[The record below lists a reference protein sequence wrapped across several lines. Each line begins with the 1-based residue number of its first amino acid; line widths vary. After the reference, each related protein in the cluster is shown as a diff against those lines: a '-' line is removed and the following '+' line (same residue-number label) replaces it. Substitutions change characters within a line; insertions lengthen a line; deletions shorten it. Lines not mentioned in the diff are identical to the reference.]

1 MNQAYSMTTL
11 LKPEISQI
19 RQGNTQVEGVWLFDS
34 SIEGPF
40 TVITCLIHGNEIC
53 GPWAMNDLI
62 QRIQERKLTLRKGKL
77 CLIMCNLDAF
87 DNFNPANLHAS
98 RFVEED
104 MNRVWS
110 QDKLQTATT
119 QERKRANTLLP
130 YLNQA
135 DYLLDLHSMHDPG
148 DPLLLTGLSS
158 KDFEFAQTLKLPGH
172 IIIDAG
178 HSEGIRL
185 RDYKPEATA
194 LLVECGFHLAASSK
208 VVAKQSVGRFLIAT
222 GQADTSMFD
231 DSWELAELE
240 NATFISKE
248 VAVTHAIVAKTH
260 ELKFK
265 EDWKNMQT
273 LPKEG
278 QLLAVD
284 GNTIFRTPYDNCTL
298 IMPSLK
304 QLRPGVTVM
313 RLAKNASLKTGS

>member
-1 MNQAYSMTTL
+1 MTAL
-11 LKPEISQI
+11 SKPDIKPI
-19 RQGNTQVEGVWLFDS
+19 RQGNTEVEGVWLFES
-34 SIEGPF
+34 NLPGPF

-53 GPWAMNDLI
+53 GPWAIKELI
-62 QRIQERKLTLRKGKL
+62 ENIQESKLVLQKGKL
-77 CLIMCNLDAF
+77 CLVLCNLDAF
-87 DNFNPANLHAS
+87 DNFNPADLHAS

-110 QDKLQTATT
+110 SDKLQSASTL
-119 QERKRANTLLP
+119 ERKRASALLP
-130 YLNQA
+130 YLSQA

-158 KDFEFAQTLKLPGH
+158 KDFEFAKNLKLPGH
-172 IIIDAG
+172 IIVDAG
-178 HSEGIRL
+178 HSEGVRL

-194 LLVECGFHLAASSK
+194 LLVECGFHLASSSQ
-208 VVAKQSVGRFLIAT
+208 VVAKQSVARFLVAA
-222 GQADTSMFD
+222 GQANYSMFD
-231 DSWELAELE
+231 ESWALDELE
-240 NATFISKE
+240 NSKFISKA

-260 ELKFK
+260 ALKFK
-265 EDWKNMQT
+265 EEWQNMQT

-304 QLRPGVTVM
+304 QLRPGVTVV
-313 RLAKNASLKTGS
+313 RLAKNVYQG

>member
-11 LKPEISQI
+11 LKPDISQI
-19 RQGNTQVEGVWLFDS
+19 RQGNTEVEGVWLFESNID
-34 SIEGPF
+34 GPF

-53 GPWAMNDLI
+53 GPWAVKDLI
-62 QRIQERKLTLRKGKL
+62 ANLQEHKLTLLKGKL
-77 CLIMCNLDAF
+77 CLIICNLDAF
-87 DNFNPANLHAS
+87 DRFNPDDLHAS
-98 RFVEED
+98 RFLEED

-110 QDKLQTATT
+110 QDKLQTPSTL
-119 QERKRANTLLP
+119 ERERANTLIP
-130 YLNQA
+130 YLDQA

-158 KDFEFAQTLKLPGH
+158 KDFEFAQKLKLPGH

-178 HSEGIRL
+178 HSEGVRL

-208 VVAKQSVGRFLIAT
+208 VVAKQSIGRFLMT
-222 GQADTSMFD
+222 TSQADLSMFD
-231 DSWELAELE
+231 DSWALNELE
-240 NATFISKE
+240 TAKFVSKQ

-265 EDWKNMQT
+265 EEWQNMQT

-304 QLRPGVTVM
+304 QLRPGVTVV
-313 RLAKNASLKTGS
+313 RLAKNVA

>member
-1 MNQAYSMTTL
+1 MSAL
-11 LKPEISQI
+11 LRPEITQI
-19 RQGNTQVEGVWLFDS
+19 RQGNTEVEGVWLFDS
-34 SIEGPF
+34 TIDGPF

-53 GPWAMNDLI
+53 GPWAMKDLI
-62 QRIQERKLTLRKGKL
+62 ECIQTGKLGLIKGKL
-77 CLIMCNLDAF
+77 CLILCNLDAF
-87 DNFNPANLHAS
+87 DRFNPTNLHAS

-110 QDKLQTATT
+110 NDKLQAASTI
-119 QERKRANTLLP
+119 ERKRANALLP

-158 KDFEFAQTLKLPGH
+158 KDFEFARALKLPGH

-178 HSEGIRL
+178 HSEGVRL

-208 VVAKQSVGRFLIAT
+208 VVAKQSVGRFLLAT
-222 GQADTSMFD
+222 GQANAGMFD
-231 DSWELAELE
+231 ESWALNELE
-240 NATFISKE
+240 NPTFVSKE
-248 VAVTHAIVAKTH
+248 VSVTHAIVAKTH

-265 EDWKNMQT
+265 EDWQNMQT

-298 IMPSLK
+298 IMPGLK
-304 QLRPGVTVM
+304 QLRPGVTVV
-313 RLAKNASLKTGS
+313 RLAKNASLKTGSKG

>member
-1 MNQAYSMTTL
+1 MTAL
-11 LKPEISQI
+11 LRPDITAI
-19 RQGNTQVEGVWLFDS
+19 RQGNTEVEGVWLFDS
-34 SIEGPF
+34 KQVGPL
-40 TVITCLIHGNEIC
+40 TAITCLIHGNEIC
-53 GPWAMNDLI
+53 GPWAIKELI
-62 QRIQERKLTLRKGKL
+62 ESIHESKLVLQKGKL
-77 CLIMCNLDAF
+77 CLVMCNLDAF
-87 DNFNPANLHAS
+87 DNFSPADLHAS

-110 QDKLQTATT
+110 SDKLQSPSTK
-119 QERKRANTLLP
+119 ERRRANALLP
-130 YLNQA
+130 YLSPA

-158 KDFEFAQTLKLPGH
+158 KDFAFAQKLKLPGH
-172 IIIDAG
+172 IIVDAG

-208 VVAKQSVGRFLIAT
+208 VVAKQSIARFLIAT
-222 GQADTSMFD
+222 GQADFSMFD
-231 DSWELAELE
+231 ESWALDELE
-240 NATFISKE
+240 NSEFVSKE
-248 VAVTHAIVAKTH
+248 VAVTHAIVAKTN
-260 ELKFK
+260 ELRFK
-265 EDWKNMQT
+265 EEWQNMQT

-278 QLLAVD
+278 RLLAVD

-313 RLAKNASLKTGS
+313 RLAKNVFQG